1 MRQIAQRP
9 DIRDLILDG
18 VDVLLARYGYR
29 KMTMDDLARYV
40 GIGKGTI
47 YLHFPSKED
56 LTLSHISRIVDR
68 LLEKLR
74 AIAAGT
80 ESFEVRLEKMMMT
93 RVLFRFDS
101 VQHYKESLNE
111 LLSDLRPALLARRQN
126 YFEKE
131 AAVFADLLRKAKKSG
146 TFFCSDPHSTA
157 WAIITATNS
166 LLPYSLSVSELGSRK
181 ETEIR
186 AKQVASLLLKGLKAE
201 KPQIVRRSNK

>member
-18 VDVLLARYGYR
+18 VDVLLSRHGYR
-29 KMTMDDLARYV
+29 KMTMDDLAKNV

-47 YLHFPSKED
+47 YLHFPSKQE

-68 LLEKLR
+68 LLQKLR
-74 AIAAGT
+74 SIVASSQT
-80 ESFEVRLEKMMMT
+80 FEERLEQMLME

-101 VQHYKESLNE
+101 VQHYRESINE
-111 LLSDLRPALLARRQN
+111 ILSDLRPVLLARRQE

-131 AAVFADLLRKAKKSG
+131 AAVFADLLRKG
-146 TFFCSDPHSTA
+146 TRAGAFVCADPHTTA
-157 WAIITATNS
+157 WVLITATNA

-181 ETEIR
+181 QTESRVKQLSSVLIR
-186 AKQVASLLLKGLKAE
+186 GLKAGT
-201 KPQIVRRSNK
+201 PQIIRRLSK